1 MGLDLVELVMAFEDS
16 FRLEIPEALGGEM
29 RTPGDVI
36 AFVENQ
42 LRQRPEDQIRPLIAE
57 IVRLLTIQ
65 QLGIKPKIYRED
77 ATFVGDFGAG

>member
-1 MGLDLVELVMAFEDS
+1 MGLDLVELVLAFEDS
-16 FRLEIPEALGGEM
+16 FGLEIPEALGGEM

-36 AFVENQ
+36 AFVESQ
-42 LRQRPEDQIRPLIAE
+42 LRQRTEDQIRPLIAE
-57 IVRLLTIQ
+57 IVRLRTIE